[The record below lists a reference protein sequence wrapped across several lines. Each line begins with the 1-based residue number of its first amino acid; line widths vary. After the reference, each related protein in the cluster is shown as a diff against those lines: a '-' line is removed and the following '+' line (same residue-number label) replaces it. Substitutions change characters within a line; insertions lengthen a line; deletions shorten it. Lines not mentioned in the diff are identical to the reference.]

1 MVEAFHVSYT
11 LESCNFG
18 LFTIPQR
25 VSDIK
30 FEEMNPV
37 GDAVEVINSVR
48 SRNIW
53 VNFLWHGCVDIA
65 V

>member
-1 MVEAFHVSYT
+1 MCH
-11 LESCNFG
+11 
-18 LFTIPQR
+18 IPLRVAIPACLPYHSR

-48 SRNIW
+48 SRNIYGSISCGMD
-53 VNFLWHGCVDIA
+53 V
-65 V
+65 